1 MDCEINTRIE
11 DAALNAWPALEQEI
25 YDGWLLRFAGGYT
38 KRANSVNV
46 RYPSR
51 LPLDE
56 KIRYCETVCAEQ
68 GLPLIFRLP
77 SFLTS
82 PELDDALVRQGYSR
96 FDPTLVM
103 GRDLSTVTKMPDG
116 CEVRQLPSDEWI
128 RLRALLTETPVSDW
142 GIHQSILE
150 MIVPKK
156 VLMSLYF
163 EGQPVSCG
171 MAVLEDDLLGY
182 FSIYTAS
189 SARRRGFGQVM
200 MAALTRW
207 GVERSAVFG
216 YLQVEGDN
224 FPAQAMYQMLGFRTC
239 YSYTYSRRV

>member
-1 MDCEINTRIE
+1 MDCNLNTRIE

-51 LPLDE
+51 LPFDE
-56 KIRYCETVCAEQ
+56 KIRYCETVYAEQ

-77 SFLTS
+77 VFLT
-82 PELDDALVRQGYSR
+82 PLELDAALVRQGYSR

-103 GRDLSTVTKMPDG
+103 RREISKVTNIPEG
-116 CEVRQLPSDEWI
+116 CEVRELPINEWI
-128 RLRALLTETPVSDW
+128 RLRAALTETQVSHW
-142 GIHQSILE
+142 ETHQSILDV
-150 MIVPKK
+150 IVPRKM
-156 VLMSLYF
+156 LMGLYF
-163 EGQPVSCG
+163 EGEPVSCG
-171 MAVLEDDLLGY
+171 MVVLEDDFLGY
-182 FSIYTAS
+182 FSIFTALAS
-189 SARRRGFGQVM
+189 RRRGFGQVM

-207 GVERSAVFG
+207 GVEHSAAFG

-224 FPAQAMYQMLGFRTC
+224 LPAQAMYQKLGFRTC
-239 YSYTYSRRV
+239 YQYTYSRRV

>member
-1 MDCEINTRIE
+1 MDCDLNTRIE

-51 LPLDE
+51 LLFDE
-56 KIRYCETVCAEQ
+56 KIRYCEKVYAEK

-77 SFLTS
+77 AFLT
-82 PELDDALVRQGYSR
+82 PLELDAALARYGYSR
-96 FDPTLVM
+96 L
-103 GRDLSTVTKMPDG
+103 
-116 CEVRQLPSDEWI
+116 
-128 RLRALLTETPVSDW
+128 AVSQW
-142 GIHQSILE
+142 EIHQSILDV
-150 MIVPKK
+150 IVPRKM
-156 VLMSLYF
+156 LMGLYF
-163 EGQPVSCG
+163 EGEPVSCG
-171 MAVLEDDLLGY
+171 MAVLEGDLLGY

-189 SARRRGFGQVM
+189 STRRRGFGQVM

-207 GVERSAVFG
+207 GVQYSAAFG

-224 FPAQAMYQMLGFRTC
+224 LPAQAMYQKLGFRTC
-239 YSYTYSRRV
+239 YQYTYSRRV